1 MRTGS
6 RRHPRREAAGLAMA
20 PARRVRPSA
29 AVRRPLEARR
39 GHAAVSIDSRA
50 PRPHARES
58 ARAGVMCRQT
68 ESCRRRLRGAPHCAG
83 WPRPH
88 CERPPPTRGR
98 GRRVALAA
106 RPMVR
111 WPQGFV
117 ARRAA
122 RARTPP
128 GPTGSCSST
137 GRHPTRSRVIGRR
150 RRDRQSGGH
159 RRLSNEHVDD
169 EILCA
174 VVVALEVSKECKT
187 KERGKSAIGTSGAR
201 GWTCPESLP
210 QGWLSRPRRPVVS
223 LSCALL
229 ERLLPKNGITWI
241 SCALSSCSSRSI
253 DRLGYRRC
261 AAAKSVFYSAD
272 QKISLVPPR
281 RDLGR
286 LQS

>member
-1 MRTGS
+1 MGHSIIKVVQLRRPFASSSGS
-6 RRHPRREAAGLAMA
+6 RASERGQNHTGLPFTHPLALQDPRGRALAWRDARRE
-20 PARRVRPSA
+20 PNVPWS
-29 AVRRPLEARR
+29 E
-39 GHAAVSIDSRA
+39 
-50 PRPHARES
+50 
-58 ARAGVMCRQT
+58 
-68 ESCRRRLRGAPHCAG
+68 RL
-83 WPRPH
+83 
-88 CERPPPTRGR
+88 
-98 GRRVALAA
+98 
-106 RPMVR
+106 
-111 WPQGFV
+111 
-117 ARRAA
+117 
-122 RARTPP
+122 
-128 GPTGSCSST
+128 CSST
-137 GRHPTRSRVIGRR
+137 GRHPTGSRGIGGRR
-150 RRDRQSGGH
+150 RARQSGGH

>member
-1 MRTGS
+1 MGHTIIKVVQSLQALREQRAADVEQASERGQNHTGVPFTLS
-6 RRHPRREAAGLAMA
+6 LSKTPVAG
-20 PARRVRPSA
+20 PA
-29 AVRRPLEARR
+29 L
-39 GHAAVSIDSRA
+39 
-50 PRPHARES
+50 
-58 ARAGVMCRQT
+58 
-68 ESCRRRLRGAPHCAG
+68 
-83 WPRPH
+83 
-88 CERPPPTRGR
+88 
-98 GRRVALAA
+98 
-106 RPMVR
+106 
-111 WPQGFV
+111 

-128 GPTGSCSST
+128 GPSGSCSST
-137 GRHPTRSRVIGRR
+137 GRHPTRSRGRGGRR
-150 RRDRQSGGH
+150 REIGRAGTIVVFPTSTSTTRSFALSSS
-159 RRLSNEHVDD
+159 RLV
-169 EILCA
+169 
-174 VVVALEVSKECKT
+174 VSKESKT

-261 AAAKSVFYSAD
+261 ATAKSVFYSAD
-272 QKISLVPPR
+272 QKISLVPTR

>member
-1 MRTGS
+1 MGQTIFKVVQLLQALREQRAADVERASERGQNHTGVPFTLS
-6 RRHPRREAAGLAMA
+6 LSKTPVAG
-20 PARRVRPSA
+20 PA
-29 AVRRPLEARR
+29 L
-39 GHAAVSIDSRA
+39 
-50 PRPHARES
+50 
-58 ARAGVMCRQT
+58 
-68 ESCRRRLRGAPHCAG
+68 
-83 WPRPH
+83 
-88 CERPPPTRGR
+88 
-98 GRRVALAA
+98 
-106 RPMVR
+106 
-111 WPQGFV
+111 

-128 GPTGSCSST
+128 GPSGSCSST